1 MEIKVTT
8 GHLKN
13 ARTKAIVSF
22 LFKEDK
28 KLPIEL
34 DTLNNLLG
42 NGIAE
47 LKRDQKFNGD
57 FEATLI
63 VPTFKTIKVNYII
76 LIGAGSK
83 KDFDLD
89 KARRLGAKAVKTL
102 ESLKIDRFLIDIESL
117 AVGKEKE
124 EDLAQAI
131 TEGIILGSYKFDKY
145 LSNKSDFKLKEVLIR
160 VKRKVK
166 SDTEEKIRLGKILA
180 EAQNFTRDLVNEP
193 GNVITPVKLAEIAE
207 ELAKEYGFEIKIY
220 DEEEIEKMGMN
231 AYLSVAKGSAN
242 PPRFIHITYKP
253 KNPIKKIALIGK
265 GLTFDSG
272 GLNIKTG
279 DFMRWMK
286 LDKSGAC
293 AVLGVFK
300 ALGELGDL
308 RPNIELHGIIA
319 AAENMPDGKSYRPDD
334 IIIAKNGVSIEVGN
348 TDAEGRLTLADALS
362 YASDLKPD
370 AIIDMATLTGACIIA
385 LGEYTAGVMGNNQRF
400 INEILTVSQKTGEWM
415 WQLPFNDMLREHI
428 KAPSAD
434 VYNIGKSKYGGAIT
448 AGLFLEKFVDKN
460 IPWVHIDIAG
470 PAHTTT
476 GWYYHPKGGTGFPVR
491 TITTF
496 LMEKAKNGK
505 GKN

>member
-1 MEIKVTT
+1 MEIKVST

-22 LFKEDK
+22 LFKEEK

-57 FEATLI
+57 FGTTLI

-89 KARRLGAKAVKTL
+89 KARRLGAITVKTL
-102 ESLKIDRFLIDIESL
+102 KNLKVDKFLIDVEGL
-117 AVGKEKE
+117 AVGKES
-124 EDLAQAI
+124 EDNLAQAVV
-131 TEGIILGSYKFDKY
+131 EGLILGNYKFDKY
-145 LSNKSDFKLKEVLIR
+145 LSKKDNFNIKEVQIR
-160 VKRKVK
+160 VKRKFKGK
-166 SDTEEKIRLGKILA
+166 SEEKVELAKILA
-180 EAQNFTRDLVNEP
+180 NAQNFTRDLVNEP

-220 DEEEIEKMGMN
+220 DEEEIKKMGMN

-242 PPRFIHITYKP
+242 PPRFIHISYKP
-253 KNPIKKIALIGK
+253 KNPKKKIALVGK

-272 GLNIKTG
+272 GLNIKPG

-286 LDKSGAC
+286 MDKAGAC
-293 AVLGVFK
+293 AVLGTFK
-300 ALGELGDL
+300 AIGELKPD
-308 RPNIELHGIIA
+308 IEVHGIIA

-362 YASDLKPD
+362 YASELKPD

-385 LGEYTAGVMGNNQRF
+385 LGEYTAGVMGNNQRL
-400 INEILTVSQKTGEWM
+400 INEILNVSQKTGEWM
-415 WQLPFNDMLREHI
+415 WQLPFNNMLREHI

-434 VYNIGKSKYGGAIT
+434 VHNIGKTRYGGAIT

-460 IPWVHIDIAG
+460 IPWAHIDIAG
-470 PAHTTT
+470 PAHTTS

-496 LMEKAKNGK
+496 LMEKAKDEK
-505 GKN
+505 GKD